1 MICMKNKSVQTPM
14 KTVMTIVLM
23 LSIIFPM
30 GVQSIQQQTTSTF
43 SVSYSFSQPVF
54 ETKIIQNQSYT
65 TAHLLET
72 QNSANP
78 GEPFLPVKSAYILL
92 PPQETVE
99 SIHIQD
105 ENTELFTIDHII
117 EPMGSIQPISKPI
130 SESKPLIKDEQIY
143 SSNEFFPLNRYHKVG
158 VYSSHG
164 YRIIVLELYPIRY
177 QPRTNTL
184 SFSEELTVTVETKS
198 DNQVHELFRSKDIDK
213 QLISNKVDNPEFI
226 SLYDTQ
232 ISKTTGSYHE
242 LLIITDETLQSTFSQ
257 LKQFHDN
264 QGIQTMIKTLNDIG
278 SDSPADIREYVK
290 QMYLS
295 EGISYVLLGGDDDVI
310 PAQHLYV
317 SGMDEGS
324 EFYETILPSDLFYA
338 CLDGPFNN
346 DGDELWGERT
356 DGEDGDDVD
365 LMAEVYVGRA
375 TVSNVEEAELFVD
388 KTIQFIT
395 QYETISEKQALY
407 VGEHLGDYGI
417 ASYGG
422 NYLDQFID
430 GSTDDEYDTVGIP
443 SDEYTSLTLY
453 DRDGR
458 WSSQEL
464 MDYTDQGIVM
474 INHLGHSN
482 YHYNMKMRTSDV
494 LAFENEQLFF
504 VYSQG
509 CMAGGF
515 DNKDCIAE
523 HMTVK
528 QPFGAVAGIWNA
540 RYGWFWSYRTDGD
553 SQRFH
558 REFWDAIFGE
568 QLPTIGM
575 ANHDSKEDN
584 LYLINRSCM
593 RWVYYE
599 TNLFG
604 DPTLSFYTY
613 RPETPDKPVGP
624 KKGNIEESYQYQT
637 STSDP
642 NNDLVYYQWDIGTN
656 EPLEWMGP
664 FASNEACL
672 LNHTWNE
679 KGKYHVRVRAKDE
692 TGYYSAWSDPLEVSM
707 PYSKQDQK
715 MVLRMI
721 MQEWMQRIQQ
731 VFSDHFV

>member
-1 MICMKNKSVQTPM
+1 MRKKSVKTTL
-14 KTVMTIVLM
+14 KTVGTIVLL
-23 LSIIFPM
+23 LSVLFPM
-30 GVQSIQQQTTSTF
+30 NVQSIQEQETSSF
-43 SVSYSFSQPVF
+43 SITYSFSQPVI
-54 ETKIIQNQSYT
+54 ETQSLQDQTYSVIN
-65 TAHLLET
+65 LPMV

-78 GEPFLPVKSAYILL
+78 GEPFLPVESGYILL
-92 PPQETVE
+92 PPQVTVE
-99 SIHIQD
+99 SIQVQVK
-105 ENTELFTIDHII
+105 NTELFTIDHLI

-130 SESKPLIKDEQIY
+130 SEAKPLIKDEQIY
-143 SSNEFFPLNRYHKVG
+143 SSNDFFPSNRYQQVG

-164 YRIIVLELYPIRY
+164 YRILVLELYPIRY
-177 QPRTNTL
+177 QPSSNTL
-184 SFSEELTVTVETKS
+184 SFSNELIVTVETTSS
-198 DNQVHELFRSKDIDK
+198 DQDHQLYRSNDKDK
-213 QLISNKVDNPEFI
+213 QFISNKVDNPKFI
-226 SLYDTQ
+226 SLYNSE
-232 ISKTTGSYHE
+232 ISRADSSAYE
-242 LLIITDETLQSTFSQ
+242 LLIITDETLESPFSE
-257 LKQFHDN
+257 LKEFHDT
-264 QGIQTMIKTLNDIG
+264 QGIQTMIRTLDDIG
-278 SDSPADIREYVK
+278 SDSPADIRAYIK

-317 SGMDEGS
+317 SGLDEGT
-324 EFYETILPSDLFYA
+324 EFYETVLPSDLFYA
-338 CLDGPFNN
+338 CLDGSFND
-346 DGDELWGERT
+346 DGDDLWGERT
-356 DGEDGDDVD
+356 DGEGGTDVD

-375 TVSNVEEAELFVD
+375 TVSNVEEADLFVD

-395 QYETISEKQALY
+395 QYDTVAEKRAVY

-417 ASYGG
+417 ASHGG

-430 GSTDDEYDTVGIP
+430 GSTDDGYETVGIP
-443 SDEYTSLTLY
+443 TEEYTPVELY

-458 WSSQEL
+458 WSPQEL
-464 MDYTDQGIVM
+464 MDYADLGVVM

-482 YHYNMKMRTSDV
+482 YYYNMKMRTSDV
-494 LAFENEQLFF
+494 ATFENDQLFF

-523 HMTVK
+523 YMTVK

-540 RYGWFWSYRTDGD
+540 RYGWFWAYRTDGD

-604 DPTLSFYTY
+604 DPTLAFYSY
-613 RPETPDKPVGP
+613 RPETPDKPDGP
-624 KKGNIEESYQYQT
+624 DKGTIEEYYQYQT

-642 NNDLVYYQWDIGTN
+642 NNDLVYYQWDIGSG
-656 EPLEWMGP
+656 EPLDWMGP
-664 FASNEACL
+664 FAPGDVCVVNY
-672 LNHTWNE
+672 TWNE
-679 KGKYHVRVRAKDE
+679 KGTYSVRVRAKDE
-692 TGYYSAWSDPLEVSM
+692 HGYHSAWSDPLEVSM
-707 PYSKQDQK
+707 PYTKQDQK
-715 MVLRMI
+715 PFLKMI

-731 VFSDHFV
+731 IFSFS